1 MNLDEAEDKFKQVGI
16 PGDEMAVLERQLAP
30 AANYTVAKERRF
42 KLQKKDVPSAV
53 FGGLIRK
60 RGDKERNGQ
69 VDGDKDKDN
78 DNRLGALGRMKRQ
91 KMT

>member
-1 MNLDEAEDKFKQVGI
+1 MNC
-16 PGDEMAVLERQLAP
+16 R
-30 AANYTVAKERRF
+30 
-42 KLQKKDVPSAV
+42 KKDVPSAV

-60 RGDKERNGQ
+60 RGEMEVNGQ

-78 DNRLGALGRMKRQ
+78 DNGVGALGRMKRR